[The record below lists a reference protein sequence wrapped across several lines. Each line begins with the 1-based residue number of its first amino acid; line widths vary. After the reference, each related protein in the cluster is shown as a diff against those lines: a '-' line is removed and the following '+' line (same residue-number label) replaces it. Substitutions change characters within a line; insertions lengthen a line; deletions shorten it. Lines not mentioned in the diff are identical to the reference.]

1 MARRAARRLRLRDAS
16 VHGAVP
22 AADARD
28 AHALSLGDQMTS
40 PVGTTFLVV
49 ALSLTTHTTNILS
62 FCFSMSG
69 AMIESLEIYVH
80 IMQKTELK
88 LETNLCL
95 EFPIFIGKFFR
106 RAMV

>member
-1 MARRAARRLRLRDAS
+1 M
-16 VHGAVP
+16 
-22 AADARD
+22 ADARD

-69 AMIESLEIYVH
+69 AMSHLKYMYISCK
-80 IMQKTELK
+80 KTELK

-95 EFPIFIGKFFR
+95 DFPIFIGEFFR